1 MKPRV
6 NILWTPG
13 TNCHEETAHAFK
25 LAGGESRLTL
35 LNRVIAGKEKL
46 SDCDIFCLPGGFSFG
61 DHIRAGWIQSLDLVN
76 RFGDQIR
83 LMLKKQIPILG
94 ICNGMQVLA
103 AAGLFNGEL
112 GQPTILMDLNKS
124 GRFEHWQNIKIVIHH
139 NPGCLWTE
147 GLDSAAM
154 LLPVAHG
161 EGRPVNLNGQAV
173 LNIAATYGTYEGEMK
188 YHISPNGSHIAGLS
202 RGVIFGLMP
211 HPERRVEKRQGGA
224 DGLLIFKNGVNAV
237 K

>member
-1 MKPRV
+1 MKPKV
-6 NILWTPG
+6 NILWAPG
-13 TNCHEETAHAFK
+13 TNCHKETAHAFK
-25 LAGGESRLTL
+25 LAGGEPHVVL
-35 LNRVIAGKEKL
+35 LPRAIAGKEKL

-61 DHIRAGWIQSLDLVN
+61 DHIRAGWVEALDLVN

-124 GRFEHWQNIKIVIHH
+124 GRFEHWQNVKIVIHH
-139 NPGCLWTE
+139 NAGCPWTE
-147 GLDSAAM
+147 GLAGQVM

-161 EGRPVNLNGQAV
+161 EGRPVSLNGQADYQV
-173 LNIAATYGTYEGEMK
+173 AATYGTYEGESS
-188 YHISPNGSHIAGLS
+188 YPVSPNGSHIAGLS
-202 RGVIFGLMP
+202 RDVIFGLMP
-211 HPERRVEKRQGGA
+211 HPERRVEKRRDNI
-224 DGLLIFKNGVNAV
+224 DGLAIFQNGVKAV